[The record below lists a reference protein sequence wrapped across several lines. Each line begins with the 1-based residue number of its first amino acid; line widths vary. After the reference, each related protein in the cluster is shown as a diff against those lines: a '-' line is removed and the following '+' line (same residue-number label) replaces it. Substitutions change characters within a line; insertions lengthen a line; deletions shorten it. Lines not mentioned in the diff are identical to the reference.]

1 MQILNKMNKMM
12 NSKFMTVKRV
22 KKASMILAVEAE
34 ANLHL
39 MRVVRAITQVA
50 QEAVVIVRAIA
61 INNKIMKIP
70 TVMEV
75 ETIKKP
81 IFEIMW
87 LIN

>member
-1 MQILNKMNKMM
+1 MQISNKMNKMM

-22 KKASMILAVEAE
+22 KKASMILVVEAE
-34 ANLHL
+34 ANPHL

-50 QEAVVIVRAIA
+50 QEAAVIVRAIA